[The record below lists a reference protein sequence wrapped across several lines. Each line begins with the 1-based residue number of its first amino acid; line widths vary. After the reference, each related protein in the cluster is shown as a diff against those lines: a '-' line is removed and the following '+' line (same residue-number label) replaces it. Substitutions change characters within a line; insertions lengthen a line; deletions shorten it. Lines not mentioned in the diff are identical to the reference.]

1 MVLRISFIVIS
12 TTTKQ
17 LHQTTVEASCCPT
30 FWLGSDAFTA
40 STSWFNH
47 NLSPPLLKIVARIV
61 RPNASNTRSST
72 DSTKESTSSITKSD
86 LKICQVACC
95 SVFPRFEICISVI
108 NMITQTSFRPAALR
122 WLFAKHSQKACSL
135 PALGEAGSRI
145 QQLTIIWNHW
155 HLASHNSRPNLW
167 IVTLLH
173 YLLLE
178 VVYYLCY
185 KSSLPFAY
193 QAGRVYRI
201 CIYSYIV
208 ICDYMCMYLKNGLE
222 TSKITTAFGQVP
234 KKTYTLQEAL
244 HGNHRPYFRC
254 RWDTRPQGWCQAV
267 PAPWRSGCI
276 PGKSYEEIQSMAN
289 VEDGIKSI
297 SDNRI

>member
-61 RPNASNTRSST
+61 RPYTASNTRSST

-108 NMITQTSFRPAALR
+108 NMITQTLVHLLAFIFSPSSFEVAFCQTQPEGMFIASLR
-122 WLFAKHSQKACSL
+122 RSRKQDPTTDNHFKSL
-135 PALGEAGSRI
+135 
-145 QQLTIIWNHW
+145 T
-155 HLASHNSRPNLW
+155 
-167 IVTLLH
+167 
-173 YLLLE
+173 
-178 VVYYLCY
+178 
-185 KSSLPFAY
+185 SL
-193 QAGRVYRI
+193 
-201 CIYSYIV
+201 
-208 ICDYMCMYLKNGLE
+208 
-222 TSKITTAFGQVP
+222 
-234 KKTYTLQEAL
+234 
-244 HGNHRPYFRC
+244 
-254 RWDTRPQGWCQAV
+254 
-267 PAPWRSGCI
+267 
-276 PGKSYEEIQSMAN
+276 
-289 VEDGIKSI
+289 
-297 SDNRI
+297 